1 MSRSSRDLLASAR
14 AVVAEVTAE
23 TVHNQARSNGHVL
36 LDVRERNEFEEGYIP
51 GAVHLSKGFLETQI
65 EDRIPDRSTPI
76 TLYCAAGI
84 RSLLAG
90 RALHEMG
97 YENVEAPAGGF
108 GAWKQKGYEFNVP
121 KLLTPRHKNP
131 SARPPL

>member
-36 LDVRERNEFEEGYIP
+36 LDVRERKEFEEGYIP

-65 EDRIPDRSTPI
+65 EDRTPHRSTPI

-84 RSLLAG
+84 RTLLAG
-90 RALHEMG
+90 R
-97 YENVEAPAGGF
+97 
-108 GAWKQKGYEFNVP
+108 GAHGKGSPDCGSVG
-121 KLLTPRHKNP
+121 
-131 SARPPL
+131 